1 MIAIKFG
8 YLGKCY
14 AIFFS
19 LAFIISYFKLEIHR
33 ILVKCLFA
41 LETIFLTFIF
51 TNEYHKLYYSTY
63 KLVKR
68 PYYSYISIT
77 KGPIYIMFM
86 CAMLINIGVY
96 NFFAIKSVI
105 NSYGKERLKYILI
118 KVQKIL
124 LSIELKIIILL
135 IEKQF

>member
-63 KLVKR
+63 KLVKG

-86 CAMLINIGVY
+86 CAMLI
-96 NFFAIKSVI
+96 FKS
-105 NSYGKERLKYILI
+105 YT
-118 KVQKIL
+118 
-124 LSIELKIIILL
+124 
-135 IEKQF
+135 